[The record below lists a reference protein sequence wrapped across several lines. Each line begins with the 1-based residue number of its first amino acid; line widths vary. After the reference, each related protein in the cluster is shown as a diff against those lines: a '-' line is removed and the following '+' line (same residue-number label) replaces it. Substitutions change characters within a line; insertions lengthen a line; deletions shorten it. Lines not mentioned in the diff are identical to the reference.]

1 QQRRAVRERFTPL
14 PGARPIV
21 ALLAALVGALGALG
35 AVWLQNWN
43 QSRSSEADARECA
56 YIDLLVSSLAMAR
69 RARSL
74 IATLQVRTGIS
85 EGLAVTFGQRQQMDP
100 MTLHEWLEEDV
111 AAVMEAW
118 TRAWATATPAGVAAA
133 SNRVMTCCGDV
144 FGVLDLSAPATMLGR
159 LRETL
164 AGVDTEILQSRYQEK
179 LATLA
184 HARRDL
190 ALLVRAETGRAPAEL
205 FEAE

>member
-1 QQRRAVRERFTPL
+1 MDTL
-14 PGARPIV
+14 V
-21 ALLAALVGALGALG
+21 ALLAAFVGALGALG

-43 QSRSSEADARECA
+43 QSRSSETDARESA
-56 YIDLLVSSLAMAR
+56 YIDLLASSLALAR

-74 IATLQVRTGIS
+74 IATLHVRSGVG
-85 EGLAVTFGQRQQMDP
+85 EGLAVTFGQRQPMDP
-100 MTLHEWLEEDV
+100 MILHEWIEKDL
-111 AAVMEAW
+111 ATVMEAW
-118 TRAWATATPAGVAAA
+118 TRAWATASPAGVAA

-144 FGVLDLSAPATMLGR
+144 LGVLDLSAPATMLGR

-164 AGVDTEILQSRYQEK
+164 AGVDTETLQTRYRDK
-179 LATLA
+179 LTTLA

-205 FEAE
+205 FEVE